1 MVFRCGVKLLIL
13 KGFEEADLYW
23 SQEQVELIRLIGRE
37 NWLVKQL

>member
-1 MVFRCGVKLLIL
+1 MVFRCGVKLLTL
-13 KGFEEADLYW
+13 KRFEEADLCW